1 MFMPR
6 WELRHAHSFAGYRG
20 GDGGGYGGGGF
31 GGGDNA
37 GGYGD
42 GFGGDVGAGDG
53 FGGESAGGGD
63 GYGGGDY
70 SSDFMGPPGDLSND
84 FMGAPEG
91 LAGEF
96 GDYSADFMGPPG
108 DLANNFMGAPAG
120 LAGMSSEQNALDA
133 FLGRLAKYSKNMAIS
148 NVIGQLSQVN
158 PVLGFL
164 GNVANT
170 TINSDLSTEQATVA
184 NIVNTIAAPVQGP
197 ISAITGLANL
207 FGANINVPNLGRSIA
222 TADYDYQGVN
232 PGESGLSLG
241 AKGAGSNEG
250 GSMLE
255 GLGGLAQ
262 LYGAYKNYSGNQN
275 YLSGLQNMYGQ
286 NSPYAQQLRQQL
298 SRRDAAAGRRSQY
311 GPREVELQ
319 AKLAQMASGVA
330 PSILQGQQNQW
341 NNQMSMLQQLGALQ
355 RMGAFNGLQSGLQN
369 LWGSFTAPQEGSMDF
384 MGPPSWAGGSDLM
397 GPPED
402 DGWFGG

>member
-53 FGGESAGGGD
+53 FGSGSAGGGE
-63 GYGGGDY
+63 GSGDY
-70 SSDFMGPPGDLSND
+70 NSDFMGPPGDLAND

-108 DLANNFMGAPAG
+108 DVANNFMGAPAG
-120 LAGMSSEQNALDA
+120 LAGMPGEQTGLDA
-133 FLGRLAKYSKNMAIS
+133 FLGRLAKYSKHKAIS
-148 NVIGQLSQVN
+148 SVIGQLAQVN
-158 PVLGFL
+158 PALGFL

-170 TINSDLSTEQATVA
+170 TMNSDLSPQQAMVS
-184 NIVNTIAAPVQGP
+184 NIVNTMAAPVQGP
-197 ISAITGLANL
+197 VQGIVGLANL

-222 TADYDYQGVN
+222 TADYDYKGVN
-232 PGESGLSLG
+232 PGETGLSMG
-241 AKGAGSNEG
+241 AKGAGSGEG
-250 GSMLE
+250 NSMLE
-255 GLGGLAQ
+255 GLGSLAQ

-275 YLSGLQNMYGQ
+275 YLSGLQNMYGP
-286 NSPYAQQLRQQL
+286 NSPYAKQLKQSL
-298 SRRDAAAGRRSQY
+298 ERRDAAAGRRSQY
-311 GPREVELQ
+311 GVREVELQ
-319 AKLAQMASGVA
+319 AQLARAAAGLA
-330 PSILQGQQNQW
+330 PSVLQGQQNQW
-341 NNQMSMLQQLGALQ
+341 NNQMGMLQQLGALQ
-355 RMGAFNGLQSGLQN
+355 RMGAFNGLTSGLQD
-369 LWGSFTAPQEGSMDF
+369 LWGSFTTPQQGAFDF
-384 MGPPSWAGGSDLM
+384 MGPPSWAGGSDFM

-402 DGWFGG
+402 GGGFGG